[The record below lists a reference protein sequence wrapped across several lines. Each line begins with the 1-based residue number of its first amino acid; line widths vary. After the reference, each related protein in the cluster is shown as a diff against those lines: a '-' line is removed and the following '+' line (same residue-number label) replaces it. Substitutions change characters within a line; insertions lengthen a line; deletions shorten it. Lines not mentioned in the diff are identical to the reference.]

1 MNTSELL
8 KHIRFTKD
16 IEDVLKNAPEV
27 LVPQSRSKLLTMV
40 FGDDT
45 ALQADV
51 VFDVPGKGPYKE
63 AYIARCKNG
72 VAVNF
77 CDTYMRRRDPNAMV
91 IADELPT
98 DKKTYKERFNADF
111 STTRKETLEWLKTQ
125 RLFAMPFYAG
135 DAEHNYLSVAIAPV
149 EAAFFILALAD
160 LQGFILPERL
170 PSAAKIVSAFLVA
183 PPFRHTHFDGKQVV
197 VHNRSDEIHEVFS
210 YNLYPGPSAK
220 KGVYSML
227 LNIGEREVPPWS
239 TLHCSTVRI
248 VTPYECELVIM
259 HEGASGGGKT
269 EMTQDPHLNNGG
281 MMTLAYNPDTED
293 STIIDMKDT
302 CELFPLTDDMGLVHH
317 REQTGR
323 KIRVQDA
330 EEAWFLRVD
339 HLKQYGTDPKL
350 EALCISPPEP
360 LIFLNIEG
368 KPGATA
374 LIWDHTLDAPD
385 TPCPNPRI
393 ILPRKYVPNV
403 ISDIV
408 SVDIRSMG
416 VRTPRCTRSEP
427 SYGIIGVMH
436 VLPPA
441 LAWIWRLI
449 APRGHANPSI
459 VAAGKALTSE
469 GVGSYWPFAIG
480 RRVDQ
485 ANLLLRQI
493 QETPETGY
501 LLIPNQFIGAY
512 KVGFNAEWLAREY
525 TARRGGIRYRRGQL
539 MSSRC
544 SLLGFS
550 PSSLKFNSA
559 PIPRGLLRVEEQQEV
574 GYEAYDAGALE
585 LVEFFKKEL
594 EPYRSM
600 KDLSPLGK
608 AIVDVVFNNGT
619 VEDYMQALP
628 FNTAALGLS

>member
-1 MNTSELL
+1 MNTSDLC
-8 KHIRFTKD
+8 KYIRFTKD
-16 IEDVLKNAPEV
+16 IVDVLENAVEIII
-27 LVPQSRSKLLTMV
+27 PQSRNKLMTMV
-40 FGDDT
+40 FGDDET
-45 ALQADV
+45 LQVDV
-51 VFDVPGKGPYKE
+51 VFDVPGRDPYKE

-77 CDTYMRRRDPNAMV
+77 YEPYMRRRDPNAMI
-91 IADELPT
+91 IADGLPT
-98 DKKTYKERFNADF
+98 DKQTYKERFHADF
-111 STTRKETLEWLKTQ
+111 SATRKETLNWLKTQ
-125 RLFAMPFYAG
+125 RLLVMPFYAG
-135 DAEHNYLSVAIAPV
+135 DEEYNYLSVAIAPV
-149 EAAFFILALAD
+149 EAAFFIMALSD
-160 LQGFILPERL
+160 LQGFVTPERL
-170 PSAAKIVSAFLVA
+170 PSESAIVSALFVA

-197 VHNRSDEIHEVFS
+197 VHNRSSEMHEVFS

-227 LNIGEREVPPWS
+227 LNIGERETPPWN

-248 VTPYECELVIM
+248 VTPYECELVVM

-293 STIIDMKDT
+293 SIIIDMKDI

-323 KIRVQDA
+323 KLRVRDA

-360 LIFLNIEG
+360 LIFLNIDG

-374 LIWDHTLDAPD
+374 LLWDHTFDAPD
-385 TPCPNPRI
+385 VPCPNPRI
-393 ILPRKYVPNV
+393 ILSRKYIPNV
-403 ISDIV
+403 IKGIL

-441 LAWIWRLI
+441 LAWLWRLI

-459 VAAGKALTSE
+459 VAAGKGLTSE

-480 RRVDQ
+480 RRVEQ
-485 ANLLLRQI
+485 ANVLLRQI

-512 KVGFNAEWLAREY
+512 NVGFNAQWLAREY
-525 TARRGGIRYRRGQL
+525 TARRGGIRYRKGQL
-539 MSSRC
+539 VSSRC
-544 SLLGFS
+544 ALLGFS
-550 PSSLKFNSA
+550 PTSLKFNSM

-574 GYEAYDAGALE
+574 GHTAYDAGASE
-585 LVEFFKKEL
+585 LVDFFTREL

-608 AIVDVVFNNGT
+608 AIIDVVFHSGS
-619 VEDYMQALP
+619 VEDYIHVLP
-628 FNTAALGLS
+628 FNTSSLGLN